1 MSTIANL
8 TVALNADVA
17 GFSGTM
23 ASATRSINQFRRMG
37 QQVFESTRTPLERY
51 HAGLQRLG
59 ALYHGAQIDVETYR
73 RAIERLNNEL
83 RESQELNNR
92 PARVAQPSRIGE
104 HLAGGILGFSTG
116 VGASILVIN
125 EVMSAIRSLGDAMV
139 DAGVSALKLAAEFET
154 AEITFTT
161 LFKSASAAKQ
171 VMAEIKQF
179 AATTPFEFPQLKDAG
194 AKLAGF
200 GISAKQVVPTLKML
214 GDIAAGTGTSI
225 NELAETYGKARITGR
240 AYTRDVMELANRNV
254 PIWEALN
261 KVLGTTNAETHKLVE
276 DGKVGFRELQQAI
289 LSLVQDGGQF
299 QGAMED
305 RAKGI
310 EGLVSNLKDN
320 ITIAFGDL
328 GEAMI
333 RELNLK
339 EVASQLIDLTGVFQ
353 TDGIPVLIEFGKGL
367 TILGTAG
374 NETLKMLTG
383 MDLSIKGITE
393 TIYGA
398 HAAILQWQLANAK
411 LFGSQE
417 QVLEIQKQIVDLA
430 VRAAGLKGGAAP
442 PGAVELEP
450 GGNQTGI
457 DKEIAALELQAQM
470 VGKSATEKKLA
481 ALATKGLLEADQEY
495 VAELVKKIEEDKAGE
510 KASEKA
516 RKTAEEHIKALTAQ
530 ANAFGRTAASVDL
543 YKQKLA
549 GANDEE
555 LRQMR
560 LQHNRI
566 AQQEYDRKQ
575 TQKDGERMEKLTGKF
590 KALEDATRT
599 PAEALRKSLED
610 IDKLEKQGGFGATKS
625 QRETLDRARLNAAEE
640 FFARDRT
647 NAGNTNNPA
656 LIAGT
661 SSFYSAI
668 NKTLANNASPEKKL
682 EDKLKRILEADKR
695 REQIQRQQ
703 LDVLKKQQVA
713 NF

>member
-1 MSTIANL
+1 
-8 TVALNADVA
+8 
-17 GFSGTM
+17 
-23 ASATRSINQFRRMG
+23 
-37 QQVFESTRTPLERY
+37 
-51 HAGLQRLG
+51 
-59 ALYHGAQIDVETYR
+59 
-73 RAIERLNNEL
+73 
-83 RESQELNNR
+83 
-92 PARVAQPSRIGE
+92 
-104 HLAGGILGFSTG
+104 
-116 VGASILVIN
+116 
-125 EVMSAIRSLGDAMV
+125 MSAIRSLGDAMV

-481 ALATKGLLEADQEY
+481 ELATKGLLEADMEY
-495 VAELVKKIEEDKAGE
+495 VAALLEQTEAQQAAIAAEEQT
-510 KASEKA
+510 
-516 RKTAEEHIKALTAQ
+516 RKTMESHIAALKLQ
-530 ANAFGRTAASVDL
+530 ADTFNMTSREVDL
-543 YKQKLA
+543 YKAKLA
-549 GANDEE
+549 GATAEELKAIEAQHERIRQQQDAMKEGDELSKKSSEATAEIGRITERNLTPLEKFNRDMERLNELKHRGLNDEQFGRE
-555 LRQMR
+555 AAR
-560 LQHNRI
+560 LK
-566 AQQEYDRKQ
+566 QE
-575 TQKDGERMEKLTGKF
+575 
-590 KALEDATRT
+590 LEDSTR
-599 PAEALRKSLED
+599 P
-610 IDKLEKQGGFGATKS
+610 
-625 QRETLDRARLNAAEE
+625 QRRER
-640 FFARDRT
+640 
-647 NAGNTNNPA
+647 NTSNPA
-656 LIAGT
+656 LVAGT
-661 SSFYSAI
+661 SQFYSAI
-668 NKTLANNASPEKKL
+668 SRSLGGNANDPA
-682 EDKLKRILEADKR
+682 
-695 REQIQRQQ
+695 QQ
-703 LDVLKKQQVA
+703 TRKQA
-713 NF
+713 